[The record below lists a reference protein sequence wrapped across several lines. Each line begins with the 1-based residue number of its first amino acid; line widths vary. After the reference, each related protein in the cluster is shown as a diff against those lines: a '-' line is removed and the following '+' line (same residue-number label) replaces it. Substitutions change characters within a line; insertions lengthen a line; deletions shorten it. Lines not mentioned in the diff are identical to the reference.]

1 LSQRRRARILS
12 RDYSQKSLQRHFVV
26 YFFRALSDRLAQ
38 ERHRL
43 TQGRRQT
50 PRFSLNAGRR
60 HDFRLSEA
68 EDCSRLPTAAED
80 CSLLHPVDG
89 QSLVYRRAV
98 KVSPQQMRAAI
109 ESLPCENPELSAVAI
124 ASMNERDFALRLE
137 RAIARSERAKLI
149 EARAVNAD
157 DNG

>member
-68 EDCSRLPTAAED
+68 EDCS
-80 CSLLHPVDG
+80 LLHPVDG

-109 ESLPCENPELSAVAI
+109 ESLPCENPKLSAVAI

>member
-50 PRFSLNAGRR
+50 PRFSLIGSRR
-60 HDFRLSEA
+60 LFA
-68 EDCSRLPTAAED
+68 APPSRRAIVT
-80 CSLLHPVDG
+80 
-89 QSLVYRRAV
+89 LVYRRAV

-109 ESLPCENPELSAVAI
+109 ESLPCENPKLSAVAI

>member
-1 LSQRRRARILS
+1 
-12 RDYSQKSLQRHFVV
+12 V
-26 YFFRALSDRLAQ
+26 
-38 ERHRL
+38 
-43 TQGRRQT
+43 T
-50 PRFSLNAGRR
+50 
-60 HDFRLSEA
+60 
-68 EDCSRLPTAAED
+68 
-80 CSLLHPVDG
+80 
-89 QSLVYRRAV
+89 LVYRRAV

-109 ESLPCENPELSAVAI
+109 ESLPCENPKLSAVAI